1 MRNQFLTIVILILAF
16 ILTSCATALDDTP
29 SQISQPER
37 EEPLLFPEQE
47 YTEIGEAFIKG
58 QMVGIKPATAG
69 IPEDNVFANDDSL
82 VSYGYVSLFGI
93 KGNIAFYLQEEKSS
107 SCVFGSEPY
116 ENVGDY
122 KAALTTMN
130 IAVAEMLGVDI
141 CELAYSGG
149 NEIDDDW
156 EQLFDG
162 HGAFTSAYEAEGYSL
177 TVRGIGV
184 GGAATVVVECHVS
197 ESEG

>member
-1 MRNQFLTIVILILAF
+1 MRNQFLTIVMLVLAF
-16 ILTSCATALDDTP
+16 ILTSCATAPDDTP
-29 SQISQPER
+29 SQISQPES

-47 YTEIGEAFIKG
+47 FTEIGVAFVKG

-82 VSYGYVSLFGI
+82 VSYDYVTLFGI
-93 KGNIAFYLQEEKSS
+93 KGNIAFYLQDEKSTF
-107 SCVFGSEPY
+107 CVFGSEPF
-116 ENVGDY
+116 ENIGDY

-130 IAVAEMLGVDI
+130 IAVAKTLGVDI
-141 CELAYSGG
+141 CEHAFNGG

-162 HGAFTSAYEAEGYSL
+162 HGTFTSAYEAEGYSL
-177 TVRGIGV
+177 NIRGIGV
-184 GGAATVVVECHVS
+184 GGAATVVVECHGA